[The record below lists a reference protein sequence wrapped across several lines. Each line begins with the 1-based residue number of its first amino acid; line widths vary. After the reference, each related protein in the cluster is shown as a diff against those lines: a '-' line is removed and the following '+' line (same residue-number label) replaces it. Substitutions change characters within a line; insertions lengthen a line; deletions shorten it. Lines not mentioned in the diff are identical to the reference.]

1 MGRLAVVPA
10 AGDFQAQWRE
20 RLASGSKLA
29 AKALSNALKE
39 DDSRVALIAPL
50 TRDPLAT
57 VRVAAFRALEE
68 VAAAR
73 PLAVAPHASDVVA
86 GLAATEPDAQASALA
101 ALAHIAAHARP
112 EAALALPLI
121 AELLRSRRPA
131 LREEA
136 VKCLGRLGQQL
147 PDHAPV
153 VAQRLGSALV
163 GARSPR
169 ASMEA
174 REILAALE
182 GMLPHLAPM
191 ERASLASAVAPLRA
205 HPNIQVRE
213 RAGRLAKQ
221 LAA

>member
-1 MGRLAVVPA
+1 MAPPD
-10 AGDFQAQWRE
+10 DFQGQWRE

-29 AKALSNALKE
+29 ARALSQALKE
-39 DDSRVALIAPL
+39 DSARLALVAPL

-57 VRVAAFRALEE
+57 VRVATLRAFEE
-68 VAAAR
+68 VAQWR
-73 PLAVAPHASDVVA
+73 PQIVAPYAREIVES
-86 GLAATEPDAQASALA
+86 LAAPEPDAQAAALA
-101 ALAHIAAHARP
+101 ALTQIAPHAQA

-121 AELLRSRRPA
+121 ADLLRAKRPA

-136 VKCLGRLGQQL
+136 ARCLGRLGHGM
-147 PDHAPV
+147 PE
-153 VAQRLGSALV
+153 VAADVALRLASALEH
-163 GARSPR
+163 ARNPR

-182 GMLPHLAPM
+182 ATLPHLGDEARAKVADAVTPM
-191 ERASLASAVAPLRA
+191 RG

-213 RAGRLAKQ
+213 RAGRLSRA

>member
-1 MGRLAVVPA
+1 MAD
-10 AGDFQAQWRE
+10 AGEFQVQWRE

-29 AKALSNALKE
+29 AKALANALKD
-39 DDSRVALIAPL
+39 DDSRVGLIAPL
-50 TRDPLAT
+50 TRDALPT
-57 VRVAAFRALEE
+57 VRVAAYRALED

-86 GLAATEPDAQASALA
+86 GLAASEPDAQAA
-101 ALAHIAAHARP
+101 ALGALGHIAPHARP

-121 AELLRSRRPA
+121 AELLHSKRPA

-153 VAQRLGSALV
+153 VAQRLGSALG
-163 GARSPR
+163 GARTPR

-182 GMLPHLAPM
+182 TILPNLAPM
-191 ERASLASAVAPLRA
+191 DRASLANAVTPLRA

-221 LAA
+221 LSL

>member
-1 MGRLAVVPA
+1 MPA
-10 AGDFQAQWRE
+10 PDDFQAQWRE

-29 AKALSNALKE
+29 AKALGNALK
-39 DDSRVALIAPL
+39 DDPSRLALIAPL
-50 TRDPLAT
+50 TRDALAT
-57 VRVAAFRALEE
+57 VRVATFRALEE
-68 VAAAR
+68 VAVAKPR
-73 PLAVAPHASDVVA
+73 AVAPFAGDIVA
-86 GLAATEPDAQASALA
+86 GLAAPEPDAQLA
-101 ALAHIAAHARP
+101 ALGALAHVAPHAQP

-121 AELLRSRRPA
+121 AELLGSRRPA

-136 VKCLGRLGQQL
+136 VRCLGRLGTQL
-147 PDHAPV
+147 PDRAPV
-153 VAQRLGSALV
+153 VASRLGAALTA
-163 GARSPR
+163 ARNPR

-182 GMLPHLAPM
+182 GMLPHLAPA
-191 ERASLASAVAPLRA
+191 ERATLAEAVVPLRG

>member
-1 MGRLAVVPA
+1 MPA
-10 AGDFQAQWRE
+10 TDDFQAQWRE

-29 AKALSNALKE
+29 AKALSNALK
-39 DDSRVALIAPL
+39 DDPSRLALIVPL
-50 TRDPLAT
+50 TRDTLAT

-68 VAAAR
+68 VASSKPRALSPFAG
-73 PLAVAPHASDVVA
+73 DIVA
-86 GLAATEPDAQASALA
+86 GLAASEPDAQLA
-101 ALAHIAAHARP
+101 ALGALAHVAPHAQA

-121 AELLRSRRPA
+121 ADLLASRRPA

-136 VKCLGRLGQQL
+136 VRCLGRLGAQL
-147 PDHAPV
+147 PDRAAL
-153 VAQRLGSALV
+153 VADRLGAALTA
-163 GARSPR
+163 ARNPR

-182 GMLPHLAPM
+182 SMLPLLAPT
-191 ERASLASAVAPLRA
+191 ERAALAEAVVPLRG